1 MIRLILIG
9 LFLFLYLIVFSP
21 ALLVEWIIGKINPTA
36 RSKSSLWLVQHAFGL
51 ILFLAGTK
59 IEVRGREHIP
69 EDKPVLYVGNHRSYF
84 DIVIGYR
91 LIKGECGFVA
101 KKEME
106 RIWFLRRW
114 MANIHCLFLDRKNV
128 KEGLKTILK
137 GIDHV
142 KNGISIWIFPE
153 GTRNKG
159 KGMLDFKEGSMKIAE
174 KTGCLIIP
182 VAFTG
187 TAEIFENHIPWVKKS
202 HVTVTFGEPIDIE
215 ALDKDQ
221 KKFLGAYTRQKI
233 LDMLPEE
240 YKTTEEIVS

>member
-36 RSKSSLWLVQHAFGL
+36 RAKSSLWLVQHAFGL

-106 RIWFLRRW
+106 KILFLRRW
-114 MANIHCLFLDRKNV
+114 MKNLHCLFLDRSNI
-128 KEGLKTILK
+128 KEGLKTILT
-137 GIDHV
+137 GIDYV

-174 KTGCLIIP
+174 KTGCPIIP

-187 TAEIFENHIPWVKKS
+187 TAEIFESHIPWVKRS
-202 HVTVTFGEPIDIE
+202 HVTVTFGEPIDIK
-215 ALDKDQ
+215 ALDKEQ
-221 KKFLGAYTRQKI
+221 KKFLGSYTRQKI
-233 LDMLPEE
+233 LDMLPEDM
-240 YKTTEEIVS
+240 KSSEETV